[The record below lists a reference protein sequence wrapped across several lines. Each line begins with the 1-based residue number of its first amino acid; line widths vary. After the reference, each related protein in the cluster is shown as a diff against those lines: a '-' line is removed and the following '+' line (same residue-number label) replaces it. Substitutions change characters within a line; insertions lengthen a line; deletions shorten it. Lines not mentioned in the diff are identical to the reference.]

1 MSTGYRL
8 TAEQSMLRE
17 ALRELCAT
25 ESTAAHVLEV
35 WQEERPF
42 DQGLWQALA
51 ANGWLGLCSDEAY
64 GGAGLGIVE
73 LSLLAEELG
82 RTAAAAPILTS
93 LIAGL
98 VLRESGATS
107 ELSALVAV
115 GSGHPAL
122 TSRSPA
128 RAARPLVPVP
138 LRTVRVNP
146 VVSIWLGSSTGWTS
160 AGTSGSITTGSSP
173 GASPAMTGTSA
184 ASSSK

>member
-82 RTAAAAPILTS
+82 RTAAAAPILPS

-98 VLRESGATS
+98 VTDIGSAVSHGAVVAREYGLPAVVNTRIATRVFRTGDRIVLDGESGVVR
-107 ELSALVAV
+107 L
-115 GSGHPAL
+115 
-122 TSRSPA
+122 
-128 RAARPLVPVP
+128 AAPDRP
-138 LRTVRVNP
+138 
-146 VVSIWLGSSTGWTS
+146 
-160 AGTSGSITTGSSP
+160 
-173 GASPAMTGTSA
+173 
-184 ASSSK
+184 